1 MVAIETQ
8 KCLVRV
14 VEIHITVDNIT
25 ILSAAQQQLHGKFMS
40 LATIKRT

>member
-14 VEIHITVDNIT
+14 VEIPVTVDNIT
-25 ILSAAQQQLHGKFMS
+25 ILSVAQQLFYGKSMS
-40 LATIKRT
+40 LTTTERT